1 MNTPLLVM
9 VKYDSTYGNLFSDA
23 ECKCVGAD
31 NQVCQLNFNAFV
43 FFLFCSSQVFFP
55 LFFSLFLAVSPLKHK
70 IYYKKM
76 LSQFAHKWLHQLR
89 NNIGC
94 SIQLQK
100 SYNFPLCE
108 ADDYIIYISLFGRID
123 GEKKNENSAII
134 INNDSKT
141 KMRHYGNTQFIRR
154 I

>member
-1 MNTPLLVM
+1 MIQLMVTYFRMLSVSVWVRIIRCVSLIQCICFFSLLLIT
-9 VKYDSTYGNLFSDA
+9 SLFS
-23 ECKCVGAD
+23 
-31 NQVCQLNFNAFV
+31 
-43 FFLFCSSQVFFP
+43 